1 MLEAIITILIMFYI
15 IFNLIVM
22 LGIASQANDND
33 TKTGSLV
40 ALKEFIEELFY
51 DRNYFGILLSAVVFI
66 LVIPAMIIIVATQII
81 FWIGMILGYIYNLGN
96 KKTDRT
102 DILSR

>member
-1 MLEAIITILIMFYI
+1 MLEAIITFYI
-15 IFNLIVM
+15 VFNFIVM
-22 LGIASQANDND
+22 LGIVSQANDND

-96 KKTDRT
+96 KKD
-102 DILSR
+102 